1 VFSFGVNI
9 KFLPQRKPLGKKGL
23 KIKRKIKTMDAQ
35 QGSASPN
42 PAASFFSM
50 TMSVAPLDV
59 SPDEVRQAF
68 FSFFSNNEGH
78 F

>member
-1 VFSFGVNI
+1 
-9 KFLPQRKPLGKKGL
+9 
-23 KIKRKIKTMDAQ
+23 
-35 QGSASPN
+35 
-42 PAASFFSM
+42 M